1 MANDIDKNSEHYKG
15 TFGNIYEVNKK
26 FPTGGVEGDFVEIN
40 GWAHYWNADRGTWC
54 VNARRDSYW
63 DEVIGGI
70 VEKFNAFGGS
80 YFGLAHPD
88 TVPSTACDRMFY
100 FATENGTYVNFGSIL
115 IPWGISV
122 LYTEDG
128 KLWRSHILLE
138 VAQEF
143 GENLNKVISQK
154 ILTSELNK
162 KANEEDVKE
171 ELNKK
176 VNKTDQLETNQIKNG
191 AITSEKIAD
200 GSITNI
206 KLADNSVTT
215 EKIADKSVTKEKFA
229 DNSVTTEKI
238 ADKSVTKEKLAD
250 NSVTTEKIAD
260 KSVTK
265 EKLADGSVSMDKFSP
280 EVKDELVEDLTEDF
294 VPRSGGVVT
303 GDLEAQRLIKTGGK
317 DYELL
322 EADGS
327 VALPITDEELDEIAK
342 TEPCCVP
349 IADEVIAS
357 ILDGT
362 YTGGG
367 EIEPC
372 TCGCV
377 PITED
382 DIDNIFNNTNN

>member
-1 MANDIDKNSEHYKG
+1 M
-15 TFGNIYEVNKK
+15 
-26 FPTGGVEGDFVEIN
+26 
-40 GWAHYWNADRGTWC
+40 
-54 VNARRDSYW
+54 
-63 DEVIGGI
+63 
-70 VEKFNAFGGS
+70 
-80 YFGLAHPD
+80 
-88 TVPSTACDRMFY
+88 
-100 FATENGTYVNFGSIL
+100 
-115 IPWGISV
+115 
-122 LYTEDG
+122 
-128 KLWRSHILLE
+128 
-138 VAQEF
+138 
-143 GENLNKVISQK
+143 
-154 ILTSELNK
+154 
-162 KANEEDVKE
+162 
-171 ELNKK
+171 
-176 VNKTDQLETNQIKNG
+176 
-191 AITSEKIAD
+191 
-200 GSITNI
+200 
-206 KLADNSVTT
+206 ADNSVTT
-215 EKIADKSVTKEKFA
+215 EKIADKSVTNIKLA

>member
-63 DEVIGGI
+63 DEVIAGI

-215 EKIADKSVTKEKFA
+215 EKIADKSVTKEK
-229 DNSVTTEKI
+229 
-238 ADKSVTKEKLAD
+238 
-250 NSVTTEKIAD
+250 
-260 KSVTK
+260 
-265 EKLADGSVSMDKFSP
+265 LADGSVSMDKFSP

>member
-63 DEVIGGI
+63 DEVIAGI

-206 KLADNSVTT
+206 KL
-215 EKIADKSVTKEKFA
+215 A